1 MGNYCTL
8 LENSI
13 YKEFI
18 HLHLIS
24 YQLLHIVH
32 IKSGQTFYNQH
43 LLLTYSH
50 SMTLTCTWR
59 QQLQSSSTTSH
70 QILSPVQPPSNLK
83 QNEFPPL
90 SRDIPQLLIPVPLSK
105 CRPSTMYP
113 TIPKL
118 LPSSKQP
125 SSVLKP
131 SSKVNILKH
140 VLKPPATPPTSKQAP
155 LQNSKPPTSSR
166 DSKDTRACSC
176 PHCDKTYAYRSGLSK
191 HIRKEHGKES
201 KGKGYLSCNLC
212 PSR

>member
-8 LENSI
+8 LENCI

-18 HLHLIS
+18 HLHVIS
-24 YQLLHIVH
+24 YQLLHNSPHQIRTN
-32 IKSGQTFYNQH
+32 I
-43 LLLTYSH
+43 
-50 SMTLTCTWR
+50 
-59 QQLQSSSTTSH
+59 LQSAPPLDLQSFYDPNMYLEATAAIQLHYKPPNTQSSATSF
-70 QILSPVQPPSNLK
+70 QLK

-90 SRDIPQLLIPVPLSK
+90 SRDIPQLLTPVPLSK

-118 LPSSKQP
+118 LPSSKQS

-140 VLKPPATPPTSKQAP
+140 VLKPPATPLTSKQAP

-176 PHCDKTYAYRSGLSK
+176 PHCDKTYAYSSGLSK

-212 PSR
+212 PFR